1 MTVRIYIDGSSRGN
15 PGEAGYGF
23 YVTDSQGKKLAAH
36 YGYLGY
42 KTNNYAEY
50 QALLAGL
57 RYAIKNNYPRVEVYS
72 DSLLLVNQIK
82 GLFKVKSRNLAPL
95 FLQAIG
101 LMRKLPSFKIDHIPQ
116 QQNRPAHK
124 LAHQAI
130 NLKASSEPAE
140 K

>member
-1 MTVRIYIDGSSRGN
+1 MTIRIYIDGSSRGN

-23 YVTDSQGKKLAAH
+23 CVSDSEGKKLAAR

-57 RYAIKNNYPRVEVYS
+57 RYAIKNKYPKVEVYS

-82 GLFKVKSRNLAPL
+82 GLYKVKSRNLIPL
-95 FLQAIG
+95 FLQAFQLIK
-101 LMRKLPSFKIDHIPQ
+101 KLPSFKINHLPRQ
-116 QQNRPAHK
+116 QIRHDRQRAHR
-124 LAHQAI
+124 AI
-130 NLKASSEPAE
+130 DFKGSSEPEE